1 VSHPFQGA
9 AVPALYSGEDR
20 TLRRSGAL
28 LAAKTAG
35 RNINDVVLGHADSAC
50 LPNSPAIVDIG
61 CGQGRATVRL
71 AHHYP
76 AATIA
81 AIDASPAMTAATR
94 ERTTG
99 LNVQPVTAD
108 FHALPLLD
116 DSTDLA
122 IAIMCLYHS
131 PTPQRVISEISRVLR
146 PTGTTILVTKATDS
160 YQELADLLQRTDL
173 DPDAHNRPSLYEA
186 AHSGNLRRLAEAGAL
201 TVQHVEHEVH
211 TFTFTDLAHAAAYL
225 STCPQYVLPEP
236 LREPDRLTEALRA
249 CIPDKPVTTTAT
261 ISYLVGR
268 PA

>member
-1 VSHPFQGA
+1 MSHPFQGT
-9 AVPALYSGEDR
+9 AVPALYAGEDR

-28 LAAKTAG
+28 LAAKASG

-50 LPNSPAIVDIG
+50 LTDSPAIVDVG
-61 CGQGRATVRL
+61 CGQGRTTVRL
-71 AHHYP
+71 AHRYP

-94 ERTTG
+94 QRVTG

-116 DSTDLA
+116 DSIDLA

-146 PTGTTILVTKATDS
+146 PIGTTILVTKATDS
-160 YQELADLLQRTDL
+160 YQELADLLQFAGL
-173 DPDAHNRPSLYEA
+173 NPDTHDRPSLYEA
-186 AHSGNLRRLAEAGAL
+186 AHSGNLRQLAKAGAL
-201 TVQHVEHEVH
+201 TVHHVEHERH
-211 TFTFTDLAHAAAYL
+211 TFTFTDLAHTAAYL
-225 STCPQYVLPEP
+225 STCPQYALPEP
-236 LREPDRLTEALRA
+236 LREPHMLADALRA
-249 CIPDKPVTTTAT
+249 RIPDKPVTTTAT
-261 ISYLVGR
+261 ISYLVGQ